1 MKGGATAMTSIPEAG
16 QGQSVLM
23 AGPVAEILAADRFP
37 FENVLLARERYS
49 YEGNWLFC
57 AFDQADIVAARIGF
71 GLGRFYWQ
79 DYGLE
84 AQQGSSVPVAY
95 RLEVVTPAG
104 VHACLYSD
112 QHMGVAVKSDPTS
125 MEIRFSTDSMELFH
139 LHGWPQMS
147 WQYRSPDAA
156 ITAELQLSLQNMAV
170 WPDCIMP
177 NNTFSMCI
185 GVGAV
190 RGGISI
196 GGRRFEVTGGAV
208 YDHPRV
214 VVHPNAVPLF
224 GWYLYAPL
232 RFPDGT
238 FVVSYYSEDGSGR
251 KDDRYSTGFVTLPD
265 GSSRWLRNAQ
275 ISRLEIGRDGLPT
288 AWEAQLAGEAVSI
301 SYRTRIADLSSI
313 GASAPSDSDH
323 PTGKYLAFP
332 LLMDTE
338 GECRMDGVT
347 TQLRHGSGI
356 AEFLVRKGH
365 QPVFP

>member
-1 MKGGATAMTSIPEAG
+1 MTCTPEAG
-16 QGQSVLM
+16 QRESALM
-23 AGPVAEILAADRFP
+23 VGAVAEIVPADRFP
-37 FENVLLARERYS
+37 CENVLMARDRYS

-71 GLGRFYWQ
+71 GLGRFHWQ

-84 AQQGSSVPVAY
+84 AQQDSSAPVAF
-95 RLEVVTPAG
+95 RLEVVTPTV

-125 MEIRFSTDSMELFH
+125 MEVKFGIDNLELFH

-147 WQYRSPDAA
+147 WQYRSPDSSIA
-156 ITAELQLSLQNMAV
+156 AELQLSLTNMAV
-170 WPDCIMP
+170 WPDCVMP

-214 VVHPNAVPLF
+214 VVRPNAVPLF

-251 KDDRYSTGFVTLPD
+251 KNESYSTGFVTLPD

-275 ISRLEIGRDGLPT
+275 ISRLEIGRDGLPMV
-288 AWEAQLAGEAVSI
+288 WEAQLVGEGVSI
-301 SYRTRIADLSSI
+301 SYRTRIADISSI
-313 GASAPSDSDH
+313 GASAPSDSEH
-323 PTGKYLAFP
+323 PAGKYLAFP

-338 GECRMDGVT
+338 GECRMDGATRV
-347 TQLRHGSGI
+347 LRRGSGI

>member
-1 MKGGATAMTSIPEAG
+1 MTSTPEAG
-16 QGQSVLM
+16 QGQSALM
-23 AGPVAEILAADRFP
+23 VGSVAEIVPADRFP
-37 FENVLLARERYS
+37 CENVLMARDRYS

-57 AFDQADIVAARIGF
+57 AFEQADIVAARIGF
-71 GLGRFYWQ
+71 GLGRFHWQ

-84 AQQGSSVPVAY
+84 AQQDSSAPLAY
-95 RLEVVTPAG
+95 RLEVVTPAV

-112 QHMGVAVKSDPTS
+112 QHMGVAVESDPTS
-125 MEIRFSTDSMELFH
+125 MEVKFSTGNLELFH

-147 WQYRSPDAA
+147 WQYRSPDASIA
-156 ITAELQLSLQNMAV
+156 AELQLSLTNMAV
-170 WPDCIMP
+170 WPDCVMP

-190 RGGISI
+190 RGSISI

-214 VVHPNAVPLF
+214 VVRSNDVPLF

-251 KDDRYSTGFVTLPD
+251 KDESYSTGFVTLPD
-265 GSSRWLRNAQ
+265 GSSRWLRDVQ
-275 ISRLEIGRDGLPT
+275 ISRLEIGRDGLPI
-288 AWEAQLAGEAVSI
+288 AWQAQLVGDNVSI
-301 SYRTRIADLSSI
+301 SYRTSIVDLSSI
-313 GASAPSDSDH
+313 RSSATPDSDH

-332 LLMDTE
+332 LLMETE

-347 TQLRHGSGI
+347 KTLRHGSGI

-365 QPVFP
+365 RPVLP